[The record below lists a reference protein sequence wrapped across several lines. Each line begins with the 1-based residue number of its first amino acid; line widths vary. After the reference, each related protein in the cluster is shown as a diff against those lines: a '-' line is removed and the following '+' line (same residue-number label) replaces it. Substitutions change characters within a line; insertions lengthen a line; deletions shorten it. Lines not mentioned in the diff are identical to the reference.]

1 MADVPYVLQ
10 RCVFLITTCFLTHL
24 NAFSWGPLI
33 LSSDHYCEPAFRT
46 CLYNLITTRNSFY
59 NFFYCRK
66 MLLITCLC
74 FQSMV
79 LHSQNRTKA
88 VEILVKDLKVF
99 SAFNEDLFK
108 EITQLLTLD
117 NFRHVLLSFIFNF
130 ILCIVYLASPPRSFW
145 IICSGKMSNFP
156 SMVTLNQPGIS
167 CFSSWRNWLKQT
179 LSFGISLLSLSWNHR
194 DWEHW
199 LIKGAYPYHFL
210 YLRNK

>member
-1 MADVPYVLQ
+1 MPFTGNLWSYH
-10 RCVFLITTCFLTHL
+10 LITTVTRHL
-24 NAFSWGPLI
+24 ELVYIISPQL
-33 LSSDHYCEPAFRT
+33 EMPFRT
-46 CLYNLITTRNSFY
+46 C
-59 NFFYCRK
+59 FYCRK
-66 MLLITCLC
+66 MLLITCFC

-145 IICSGKMSNFP
+145 IKFSGKMSNFP

-167 CFSSWRNWLKQT
+167 CFSSWRN
-179 LSFGISLLSLSWNHR
+179 
-194 DWEHW
+194 
-199 LIKGAYPYHFL
+199 
-210 YLRNK
+210 